1 MNPTKAGDMNHLSVI
16 PSSFT
21 APGTPGELG
30 RNEIRV
36 VRGLV
41 AEGREQGYLS
51 LDNINQQLADST
63 PNPEQVEQILNI
75 LSEMD
80 IDVIDRGRKINLSQH
95 DYDPELEDEFFGE
108 DGLDLDPGTD
118 TATEDPVRMYLQ
130 EMGAISRLTR
140 AGEVEVAQR
149 IEEGQQK
156 VIEIL
161 AQSNL
166 IALQL
171 IETNK
176 RLKSQKLRARQLIS
190 GLDEDDNVIEDD
202 AAASE
207 KLSEQLDVMQ
217 QQHEAAMALRQNAG
231 KMLSKSDKA
240 KLAGYESRIHE
251 VIRSISFNSRQLEEM
266 CQNLFQYKH
275 KIDLTSQQMECHFK
289 ELRLPPEQADELFRQ
304 YRQAGVRKRKRVAS
318 EITEQTGLRFS
329 VANRCYEK
337 IESGRCRIA
346 AMTERVLLSRE
357 AFVEQVK
364 ELRRTEL
371 QVKQAKSDL
380 VGANLRLVISIAK
393 KYTNRGLQFLDLI
406 QEGNIG
412 LIKAVDRFEYRR
424 GFKFSTYATWWI
436 RQSITRALADQ
447 ARTIRIP
454 VHMIEAIN
462 KLSRLT
468 RMLVQEYGREPT
480 ADEISDHLGM
490 PLHRIRKVLKV
501 AREPVSLETPVDD
514 DNDSPLSSFIA
525 DEKAD
530 NPDEATFYTHMKEKT
545 REALNSLSIREEKVL
560 RLRFGLDEVK
570 EYTLEEVGQ
579 DFEVTRERIR
589 QIESKALRKLRHPSR
604 SKYLRPF
611 YEG

>member
-1 MNPTKAGDMNHLSVI
+1 M
-16 PSSFT
+16 
-21 APGTPGELG
+21 
-30 RNEIRV
+30 
-36 VRGLV
+36 
-41 AEGREQGYLS
+41 
-51 LDNINQQLADST
+51 
-63 PNPEQVEQILNI
+63 
-75 LSEMD
+75 
-80 IDVIDRGRKINLSQH
+80 
-95 DYDPELEDEFFGE
+95 
-108 DGLDLDPGTD
+108 
-118 TATEDPVRMYLQ
+118 
-130 EMGAISRLTR
+130 
-140 AGEVEVAQR
+140 
-149 IEEGQQK
+149 
-156 VIEIL
+156 
-161 AQSNL
+161 
-166 IALQL
+166 
-171 IETNK
+171 
-176 RLKSQKLRARQLIS
+176 
-190 GLDEDDNVIEDD
+190 
-202 AAASE
+202 
-207 KLSEQLDVMQ
+207 
-217 QQHEAAMALRQNAG
+217 
-231 KMLSKSDKA
+231 
-240 KLAGYESRIHE
+240 
-251 VIRSISFNSRQLEEM
+251 
-266 CQNLFQYKH
+266 
-275 KIDLTSQQMECHFK
+275 
-289 ELRLPPEQADELFRQ
+289 
-304 YRQAGVRKRKRVAS
+304 
-318 EITEQTGLRFS
+318 TEQ
-329 VANRCYEK
+329 
-337 IESGRCRIA
+337 
-346 AMTERVLLSRE
+346 VLLSRE

-393 KYTNRGLQFLDLI
+393 KYMNRGLQFLDLI

-436 RQSITRALADQ
+436 RQSITRGLADQ

-530 NPDEATFYTHMKEKT
+530 NPDDATFYTLMKEKT

>member
-1 MNPTKAGDMNHLSVI
+1 
-16 PSSFT
+16 
-21 APGTPGELG
+21 
-30 RNEIRV
+30 
-36 VRGLV
+36 
-41 AEGREQGYLS
+41 
-51 LDNINQQLADST
+51 
-63 PNPEQVEQILNI
+63 
-75 LSEMD
+75 
-80 IDVIDRGRKINLSQH
+80 
-95 DYDPELEDEFFGE
+95 
-108 DGLDLDPGTD
+108 
-118 TATEDPVRMYLQ
+118 
-130 EMGAISRLTR
+130 
-140 AGEVEVAQR
+140 
-149 IEEGQQK
+149 
-156 VIEIL
+156 
-161 AQSNL
+161 
-166 IALQL
+166 
-171 IETNK
+171 
-176 RLKSQKLRARQLIS
+176 
-190 GLDEDDNVIEDD
+190 
-202 AAASE
+202 
-207 KLSEQLDVMQ
+207 
-217 QQHEAAMALRQNAG
+217 
-231 KMLSKSDKA
+231 
-240 KLAGYESRIHE
+240 
-251 VIRSISFNSRQLEEM
+251 
-266 CQNLFQYKH
+266 
-275 KIDLTSQQMECHFK
+275 
-289 ELRLPPEQADELFRQ
+289 
-304 YRQAGVRKRKRVAS
+304 VAS
-318 EITEQTGLRFS
+318 GITEQTGLRFS

-337 IESGRCRIA
+337 IEFGRCRIA
-346 AMTERVLLSRE
+346 AMTEQVLLSRE

-393 KYTNRGLQFLDLI
+393 KYMNRGLQFLDLI

-530 NPDEATFYTHMKEKT
+530 NPDEATFYTLMKEKT